1 MLWTVVTAV
10 MFVLSAAPAA
20 AAETDNDTPTVEQM
34 DLHERGLELKAQEA
48 EFEHQQNLRELELEE
63 RRIEI
68 DRMQGGRRWAHK
80 PHGGGFL
87 FLVIVVT
94 NILLTVWVCKDMS
107 EQKIGRALWVP
118 ITLLAG
124 VFGAIVYAIV
134 RNADTRAKPEESSKE
149 KRK

>member
-1 MLWTVVTAV
+1 MKYMVWTVVVAT

-20 AAETDNDTPTVEQM
+20 AAETDTDTPTDEQIEQHQKLL
-34 DLHERGLELKAQEA
+34 DIKALEA
-48 EFEHQQNLRELELEE
+48 EFEHQQSIRELELEE

-68 DRMQGGRRWAHK
+68 DRMQNGRRWTQNPH
-80 PHGGGFL
+80 HGGGGL
-87 FLVIVVT
+87 LLVIVVT

-124 VFGAIVYAIV
+124 VFGALVYSIV
-134 RNADTRAKPEESSKE
+134 RNTDIRAKAKEEG
-149 KRK
+149 